1 MKAIMPIGLAL
12 EFKTLA
18 DNADMLQFLK
28 TLGRSNIWPPPATRP
43 PRRWSNCSPTYR
55 RPRIFRTIHTHQY
68 QWPVRLRCYPR
79 L

>member
-43 PRRWSNCSPTYR
+43 PRR
-55 RPRIFRTIHTHQY
+55 
-68 QWPVRLRCYPR
+68 
-79 L
+79 